1 MSSKNLEEMETKNAK
16 TNTQEIAKKI
26 HDFIEKSS
34 QTEENKII
42 TIKNEE
48 KKQKELNIKNNN
60 INKIEE
66 LSKKF
71 HEFIEQSSEPNEN
84 LSTEPFIID
93 NKLRK
98 ETENIDTVEK
108 DNLNLVKIEELAKKI
123 NEFIEQSLQAKEEP
137 KTDRVYQEVSEN
149 NNISEK
155 NDINIAKT
163 NIDELAKKIHEFIEQ
178 SSQSQPKLEESI
190 ETLNLDDKL
199 ENKRPEKTDLGF
211 EKIKE
216 LAKKIHEFI
225 EQSPKFNEE
234 HSEDNTLKID
244 DKSEKDRNTQNNNIK
259 ITKTKELA
267 KKILEFIEK
276 PSQTLETENCII
288 SKESKIIDFDL
299 KNKIKYMNEIQQIKK
314 ESSKLNEFKE
324 KYKKEK
330 TFRSETLV
338 PIINRFIL
346 VKDVHVKHDKKEG
359 IVNRKKFKDI
369 LVKGDAIFKSQ
380 NNGIELKNET
390 LKNETI
396 LLDDKRNEPN
406 EDKLKI
412 NPTEENLSMESNLVN

>member
-123 NEFIEQSLQAKEEP
+123 NEFIEQSSQAKEEP

-155 NDINIAKT
+155 NDINLAKT
-163 NIDELAKKIHEFIEQ
+163 NID
-178 SSQSQPKLEESI
+178 
-190 ETLNLDDKL
+190 
-199 ENKRPEKTDLGF
+199 
-211 EKIKE
+211 E

-244 DKSEKDRNTQNNNIK
+244 DKSEKDRNTQNNT
-259 ITKTKELA
+259 TKTKELA

-276 PSQTLETENCII
+276 PSRTLETENCVI

-380 NNGIELKNET
+380 NNEIELKNET